1 MKLSVGQK
9 VGGGFLLVTIMLIIA
24 SSAGFFGAVKL
35 GNTIGYI
42 ADSAWPAAEGGTLMS
57 VSIQQQTATTNR
69 IISGLIPINDT
80 QKSSLTVTK
89 KTAMQG
95 IKNIEESMLIKP
107 AKISTLKSFYS
118 FYNKEQENLL
128 ESHKDFVKARNDA
141 FNGFNDFERFMKV
154 LDYYNSQIFGLPDVD
169 VDDKFDLINS
179 FFLSKSILQTRFYY
193 MQRLLGGEN
202 EAEMLDAL
210 EGEKENLEDEIYTL
224 TDLSLIDNKV
234 RTGEFKGKNT
244 YPEVL
249 EQLLAVHIQQFDEV
263 FSTFSKFIKAKKSYN
278 FSEIELL
285 KNSGEITQS
294 IKALVENET
303 ASAEGTKSKVYQAII
318 LVSIFGILIAIVA
331 TITSLL
337 SVVKPIIEAGQC
349 MKDIAV
355 GDGDLT
361 VHLPVK
367 GNDEIAYMGKH
378 FNTFVGKIHNVIKL
392 IIEVSENLSV
402 SANQLKTVSD
412 ATSAA
417 TEKQQSASI
426 QIATAL
432 SQMTSTA
439 QDVAKN
445 TANAEDASNLA
456 NQQVA
461 QSQVAVT
468 ENRDAISTL
477 ASDIEQAA
485 HVIKQLT
492 DESEA
497 VGNILSVIRG
507 IADQTNLLALN
518 AAIEAARAGEQGR
531 GFAVVADEVRTLA
544 QRTQE
549 STTEIQTVIESLQGK
564 SKDAMTAMEGS
575 RDRASESVISA
586 NKASELL
593 VSITE
598 SVTVV
603 LSMNMQIATAAEQQV
618 ATTEEINKNV
628 NAINE
633 MSQETASDASKTK
646 SEADNVTTLVKNMHK
661 LTAQFKV

>member
-9 VGGGFLLVTIMLIIA
+9 VGGGFLLITIMLIIA
-24 SSAGFFGAVKL
+24 SSAGFSGAVKL

-42 ADSAWPAAEGGTLMS
+42 ADSAWPAADGGALMS
-57 VSIQQQTATTNR
+57 VSIQQQTASTNK
-69 IISGLIPINDT
+69 IISGIKPIDAS
-80 QKSSLTVTK
+80 QKSSMDTTK
-89 KTAMQG
+89 KTAMRG
-95 IKNIEESMLIKP
+95 IKNIEDSMLIEP
-107 AKISTLKSFYS
+107 ERILTLKSFYA
-118 FYNKEQENLL
+118 FYNDEQTNLL
-128 ESHKDFVKARNDA
+128 ESHKAFVKARNDA
-141 FNGFNDFERFMKV
+141 FKGFNDFERFMKV

-169 VDDKFDLINS
+169 VDDKFELINS

-202 EAEMLDAL
+202 KTEMLDSL
-210 EGEKENLEDEIYTL
+210 EGAKENLEDEVYTL
-224 TDLSLIDNKV
+224 SELGLIDNTV
-234 RTGEFKGKNT
+234 RSGEYKGKHT
-244 YPEVL
+244 YPQVL
-249 EQLLAVHIQQFDEV
+249 EKLLATHIQQFNQV
-263 FSTFSKFIKAKKSYN
+263 FSTFSKFRKAEKSYN

-285 KNSGEITQS
+285 KNSGEIAES
-294 IKALVENET
+294 IKILVENET
-303 ASAEGTKSKVYQAII
+303 DSAENTKSNVYQTII
-318 LVSIFGILIAIVA
+318 LVSIFGVLIAIVA
-331 TITSLL
+331 TITSLV
-337 SVVKPIIEAGQC
+337 SVVKPIIDAGQC

-355 GDGDLT
+355 GNGDLT
-361 VHLPVK
+361 VNLPVK

-392 IIEVSENLSV
+392 IIQVSEKLSV
-402 SANQLKTVSD
+402 SASQLKTVSD
-412 ATSAA
+412 ATSDA

-432 SQMTSTA
+432 SEMTSTA
-439 QDVAKN
+439 QDAAKN

-456 NQQVA
+456 NQQVSE
-461 QSQVAVT
+461 SQVAVT
-468 ENRDAISTL
+468 ENKNAISAL

-497 VGNILSVIRG
+497 VGNILNVIRG

-549 STTEIQTVIESLQGK
+549 STTEIQIVIESLQGK

-575 RDRASESVISA
+575 RDRAGESVISA

-593 VSITE
+593 AGITA

-603 LSMNMQIATAAEQQV
+603 LNMNMQIATAAEEQV

-628 NAINE
+628 NAIND
-633 MSQETASDASKTK
+633 MSQKTASDASKTK
-646 SEADNVTTLVKNMHK
+646 FEADNVTDLVKKMHE

>member
-1 MKLSVGQK
+1 MKLSVAQK

-42 ADSAWPAAEGGTLMS
+42 ADNAWPAAEGGSLMS
-57 VSIQQQTATTNR
+57 MSIQQQTASTNR
-69 IISGLIPINDT
+69 IISGLVPIDDI
-80 QKSSLTVTK
+80 QKSSMAATK

-95 IKNIEESMLIKP
+95 IKDIEDSMLIQP
-107 AKISTLKSFYS
+107 DKISTLKSFYT
-118 FYNKEQENLL
+118 FYNKEQEYLL
-128 ESHKDFVKARNDA
+128 ESHKNFVKARNNA

-154 LDYYNSQIFGLPDVD
+154 LDYYNSQIFGLPNVGS
-169 VDDKFDLINS
+169 DDKFDLINS
-179 FFLSKSILQTRFYY
+179 FFLSKNILQTRFYY
-193 MQRLLGGEN
+193 MQRLLGGED
-202 EAEMLDAL
+202 ESKMLDAL

-249 EQLLAVHIQQFDEV
+249 NKLLAVHIQQFDEV
-263 FSTFSKFIKAKKSYN
+263 FTTFLTFINAKKSYH

-285 KNSGEITQS
+285 KNSVEITKT
-294 IKALVENET
+294 IKTLVESET
-303 ASAEGTKSKVYQAII
+303 TSAESTKNKVYNAII
-318 LVSIFGILIAIVA
+318 LVSIFGILIAIAA
-331 TITSLL
+331 TIVSLI

-349 MKDIAV
+349 MRDIAV

-361 VHLPVK
+361 VTLPVK
-367 GNDEIAYMGKH
+367 GRDEIAYMGKH

-392 IIEVSENLSV
+392 IIQVSENLSI
-402 SANQLKTVSD
+402 SASQLKKVSD

-417 TEKQQSASI
+417 TDKQQSASI

-445 TANAEDASNLA
+445 TANAEEASNLA
-456 NQQVA
+456 NIQVSE
-461 QSQVAVT
+461 SQAAVT
-468 ENRDAISTL
+468 ENKDAISAL

-497 VGNILSVIRG
+497 VGNILNVIRG

-549 STTEIQTVIESLQGK
+549 STTEIQTVIEGLQSK
-564 SKDAMTAMEGS
+564 SKEAMTAMEGS
-575 RDRASESVISA
+575 RDRAGDSVMGA

-593 VSITE
+593 ASITE

-603 LSMNMQIATAAEQQV
+603 LNMNMQIATAAEEQV

-633 MSQETASDASKTK
+633 MSQETASDAAKTK
-646 SEADNVTTLVKNMHK
+646 SEADNVTELVNKMHE

>member
-1 MKLSVGQK
+1 MKFSVGQK

-57 VSIQQQTATTNR
+57 VSIQQQTASTNR
-69 IISGLIPINDT
+69 IISGLIPIDAT
-80 QKSSLTVTK
+80 QKSSMTETK

-95 IKNIEESMLIKP
+95 IQNIENSTLIKP
-107 AKISTLKSFYS
+107 DKILTLKNFYA

-128 ESHKDFVKARNDA
+128 ESHKNFVKARNDA

-202 EAEMLDAL
+202 EFEMLDAL

-249 EQLLAVHIQQFDEV
+249 NKLLAVHIQQFDKV

-278 FSEIELL
+278 FSELELL
-285 KNSGEITQS
+285 KNSGEITKS
-294 IKALVENET
+294 IKALVESET
-303 ASAEGTKSKVYQAII
+303 ASAEGTKSTVYQAII
-318 LVSIFGILIAIVA
+318 LVSIFGILIAIIA
-331 TITSLL
+331 TITSVI

-392 IIEVSENLSV
+392 IIEVSENLSI

-461 QSQVAVT
+461 QSQTAVT

-497 VGNILSVIRG
+497 VGSILSVIRG

-593 VSITE
+593 ASITE

-603 LSMNMQIATAAEQQV
+603 LSMNMQIATAAEEQV